1 MAIANPRGL
10 GRCPGAT
17 TTTAREPADLQQRP
31 SASQSRH
38 TGSAPVQPTSSEVAA
53 DVLQHLAAEIRITRG
68 SRHADAEVSSPAG
81 VRGTRQSKRPPSP
94 MDNQQAN
101 AEEASTSDST
111 PSKKRREK
119 VALSARRPRAKA
131 ALNFGSDAEKGSE
144 PASQGAQAGASVD
157 DVAAEMNA
165 RTDEAAE
172 QPLQQTATKGT
183 RVRQRA
189 QGKRTSPK
197 PKPQLQPRTRAATQQ
212 LESRQLRPRPAP
224 AIAAPVTPA
233 KPVGAPVRARGLSK
247 QEPKEAVA
255 KTGKRVPLKDC
266 QVDGHTYRVG
276 DCAFVITDEN
286 WEVEQLSSSRLTIC
300 VLPSL
305 SLGQLALH
313 ACLQICLTSLK
324 SSNAAALIC
333 RVAAIL
339 CSTGMCGS
347 VKLENWRLAGSQ
359 SLDSEAPL
367 CRTMELTRRS
377 RCARCASRQTRSAAG
392 A

>member
-17 TTTAREPADLQQRP
+17 TTSAREPADLQQRP

-131 ALNFGSDAEKGSE
+131 ALNFGSDVEKGSE
-144 PASQGAQAGASVD
+144 PASQGAQAGASVN

-197 PKPQLQPRTRAATQQ
+197 PQLQLHTRAATQQ

-247 QEPKEAVA
+247 QEPKEAAA
-255 KTGKRVPLKDC
+255 KIGKRVPLKDC

-286 WEVEQLSSSRLTIC
+286 WEVEQLSSSQLTIC

-313 ACLQICLTSLK
+313 ACLQICRTSLK
-324 SSNAAALIC
+324 SSNAAAPIC

-339 CSTGMCGS
+339 CSTGMCWS